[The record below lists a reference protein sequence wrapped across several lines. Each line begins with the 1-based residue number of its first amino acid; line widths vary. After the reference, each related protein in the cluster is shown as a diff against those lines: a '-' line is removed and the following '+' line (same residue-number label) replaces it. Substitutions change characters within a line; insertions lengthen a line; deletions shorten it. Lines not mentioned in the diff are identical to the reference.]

1 MALIIL
7 LVLIILAIADVN
19 SSNEIS
25 SNSYSACP
33 ENEKQALLVFK
44 EGLIDDANRLAS
56 WDPHHHPDCC
66 TWFGVVC
73 GNMTGH
79 ILSLNLSLPP
89 LDDTVDID
97 SYLMSMLKGKI
108 NPCLSNLKH
117 LRYLDLSNNAFEG
130 LLPYQLGNLSI
141 SGSFQLVATG
151 NTRLPSLEELH
162 LSNYHLQLGRPL
174 LNVNLSTLA
183 VLDLSYNFFTNQM
196 NLGWVSKLNSLVLNL
211 AGSDFHGPI
220 PNFLRNMTSLR
231 HLDLSY
237 NNFKSSIPEWL
248 YRFSSLQVL
257 SLSANEL
264 QGDISSAIFN
274 ISTLNE
280 IDLSWNDLEGKLPRA
295 VGNLCNLRSI
305 VLSSVRL
312 NQDIS
317 HIFEILSVVNFG
329 QLTDQLEHFKNLKE
343 LSSNDNSI
351 FGPIPTSL
359 GKLANLEKVE
369 IYYNLLEGVVSGK
382 HFANHTKLRYFE
394 GWDNSLVLRAN
405 PYRVP
410 PFQLRLLGLR
420 SWHIGPSFPFFNN
433 FSGPLPQISM
443 GSNPSMI
450 DLSNNYFL
458 GPLFHFLCFQ
468 LNATIGTRVL
478 SLANNLLSGKIPD
491 CWIKWQ
497 SLQVLRLDG
506 NRFTGKI
513 PSSMGTLSELQSL
526 HLHNKLHGE
535 IPLSLKN
542 CRELDLTNLIILILR
557 SNKFGGSIPDHLCAL
572 NSLHIFDLADN
583 NFFGS
588 IPRCIS
594 NFTAMVRGSGSWG
607 NAILYAAIAGPLSE
621 SASIVMKGQ
630 LLEYDSTLNLVKVLD
645 FSRNKFSGKIP
656 HEVTSLQGLQS
667 LNLSQNHLSGK
678 IPENIGGMKSL
689 ESLDLSQNQLSGSVP
704 ESMSSMTFLSHL
716 NLSSN
721 NFTGRIPTSSQL
733 QSFNES
739 CYAGNHLCGS
749 PLKDCKGSGNEHG
762 VRNGGRGIGEGQEVN
777 WFYVSMPLGFVS
789 GFWCVLGPLVISRQW
804 RIMYFRF
811 LEQMWWKVCDFV
823 AKIK

>member
-1 MALIIL
+1 
-7 LVLIILAIADVN
+7 
-19 SSNEIS
+19 
-25 SNSYSACP
+25 
-33 ENEKQALLVFK
+33 
-44 EGLIDDANRLAS
+44 
-56 WDPHHHPDCC
+56 
-66 TWFGVVC
+66 
-73 GNMTGH
+73 
-79 ILSLNLSLPP
+79 
-89 LDDTVDID
+89 
-97 SYLMSMLKGKI
+97 
-108 NPCLSNLKH
+108 
-117 LRYLDLSNNAFEG
+117 
-130 LLPYQLGNLSI
+130 
-141 SGSFQLVATG
+141 
-151 NTRLPSLEELH
+151 
-162 LSNYHLQLGRPL
+162 
-174 LNVNLSTLA
+174 
-183 VLDLSYNFFTNQM
+183 M
-196 NLGWVSKLNSLVLNL
+196 NLGWVSKLNSLVVLNL
-211 AGSDFHGPI
+211 AGSDFHGLI

-264 QGDISSAIFN
+264 QGDISSVIFN

-317 HIFEILSVVNFG
+317 HIFEILSGCSSHRMG
-329 QLTDQLEHFKNLKE
+329 QLVGFESQPSPGSSFSTSFTGLTILAHRAIFSPVASFRKHLEYLDI
-343 LSSNDNSI
+343 SNSTISDT
-351 FGPIPTSL
+351 IPSW
-359 GKLANLEKVE
+359 
-369 IYYNLLEGVVSGK
+369 
-382 HFANHTKLRYFE
+382 F
-394 GWDNSLVLRAN
+394 W
-405 PYRVP
+405 
-410 PFQLRLLGLR
+410 RLPNR
-420 SWHIGPSFPFFNN
+420 
-433 FSGPLPQISM
+433 
-443 GSNPSMI
+443 
-450 DLSNNYFL
+450 FL
-458 GPLFHFLCFQ
+458 F

-478 SLANNLLSGKIPD
+478 SLANNLLSGEIPD

-542 CRELDLTNLIILILR
+542 CREL
-557 SNKFGGSIPDHLCAL
+557 FGGSIPDHLCAL

-621 SASIVMKGQ
+621 SASVVMKGQ

-804 RIMYFRF
+804 RIKYFRF
-811 LEQMWWKVCDFV
+811 LEQMWWKDVCRCSLV
-823 AKIK
+823 PELKTRIKKYFERYEEALSSVLEAILRRKLAGKHEETDDELMGELEVQPRVDVDDEEFESNFTNLYSTGDEEDMLR

>member
-97 SYLMSMLKGKI
+97 SYLMSMLK
-108 NPCLSNLKH
+108 
-117 LRYLDLSNNAFEG
+117 
-130 LLPYQLGNLSI
+130 
-141 SGSFQLVATG
+141 
-151 NTRLPSLEELH
+151 
-162 LSNYHLQLGRPL
+162 
-174 LNVNLSTLA
+174 
-183 VLDLSYNFFTNQM
+183 
-196 NLGWVSKLNSLVLNL
+196 
-211 AGSDFHGPI
+211 GSDFHGPI

-317 HIFEILSVVNFG
+317 HIFEILSGCSSHRFES
-329 QLTDQLEHFKNLKE
+329 LTFAR
-343 LSSNDNSI
+343 
-351 FGPIPTSL
+351 
-359 GKLANLEKVE
+359 KLANLEKVE
-369 IYYNLLEGVVSGK
+369 IYNNLLEGVVSGK

-405 PYRVP
+405 PYR
-410 PFQLRLLGLR
+410 
-420 SWHIGPSFPFFNN
+420 
-433 FSGPLPQISM
+433 
-443 GSNPSMI
+443 
-450 DLSNNYFL
+450 
-458 GPLFHFLCFQ
+458 

-526 HLHNKLHGE
+526 HLHNRLHGE

-542 CRELDLTNLIILILR
+542 CRELVAINLGK
-557 SNKFGGSIPDHLCAL
+557 N
-572 NSLHIFDLADN
+572 
-583 NFFGS
+583 
-588 IPRCIS
+588 
-594 NFTAMVRGSGSWG
+594 
-607 NAILYAAIAGPLSE
+607 E
-621 SASIVMKGQ
+621 
-630 LLEYDSTLNLVKVLD
+630 LD
-645 FSRNKFSGKIP
+645 DG
-656 HEVTSLQGLQS
+656 
-667 LNLSQNHLSGK
+667 
-678 IPENIGGMKSL
+678 
-689 ESLDLSQNQLSGSVP
+689 
-704 ESMSSMTFLSHL
+704 
-716 NLSSN
+716 
-721 NFTGRIPTSSQL
+721 
-733 QSFNES
+733 
-739 CYAGNHLCGS
+739 
-749 PLKDCKGSGNEHG
+749 
-762 VRNGGRGIGEGQEVN
+762 
-777 WFYVSMPLGFVS
+777 
-789 GFWCVLGPLVISRQW
+789 
-804 RIMYFRF
+804 
-811 LEQMWWKVCDFV
+811 
-823 AKIK
+823 

>member
-1 MALIIL
+1 MAIIIL

-56 WDPHHHPDCC
+56 WNPHHHPDCC
-66 TWFGVVC
+66 TWFVVVC

-97 SYLMSMLKGKI
+97 SYLMPLALPTWESLNLRGEDKFNEAGLLYVESLQW
-108 NPCLSNLKH
+108 LSGLSLLKH
-117 LRYLDLSNNAFEG
+117 LDLS
-130 LLPYQLGNLSI
+130 LVDLSRA
-141 SGSFQLVATG
+141 SNWLQLV
-151 NTRLPSLEELH
+151 NTRLPSFEELH

-196 NLGWVSKLNSLVLNL
+196 NLGWVSKLNSLVVLNL
-211 AGSDFHGPI
+211 AGSNFHGPI
-220 PNFLRNMTSLR
+220 PNFFRNMTSLR

-317 HIFEILSVVNFG
+317 HMFEILSG
-329 QLTDQLEHFKNLKE
+329 C
-343 LSSNDNSI
+343 SSHS
-351 FGPIPTSL
+351 
-359 GKLANLEKVE
+359 
-369 IYYNLLEGVVSGK
+369 
-382 HFANHTKLRYFE
+382 
-394 GWDNSLVLRAN
+394 
-405 PYRVP
+405 
-410 PFQLRLLGLR
+410 
-420 SWHIGPSFPFFNN
+420 
-433 FSGPLPQISM
+433 PLPQISM

-478 SLANNLLSGKIPD
+478 SLANNLLSGEIPD

-506 NRFTGKI
+506 NRFTG
-513 PSSMGTLSELQSL
+513 Q
-526 HLHNKLHGE
+526 
-535 IPLSLKN
+535 
-542 CRELDLTNLIILILR
+542 DLTNLIILILR

-572 NSLHIFDLADN
+572 TSLHIFDLADN

-588 IPRCIS
+588 IPRCIN

-621 SASIVMKGQ
+621 SASVVMKGQ

-716 NLSSN
+716 NLSPN

-811 LEQMWWKVCDFV
+811 LEQMWWK
-823 AKIK
+823 